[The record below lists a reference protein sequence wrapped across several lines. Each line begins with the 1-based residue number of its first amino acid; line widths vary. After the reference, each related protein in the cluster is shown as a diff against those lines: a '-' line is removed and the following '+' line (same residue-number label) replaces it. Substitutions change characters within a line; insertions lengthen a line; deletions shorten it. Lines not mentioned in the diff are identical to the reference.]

1 MQYHYISSD
10 EFAEAF
16 KSFRIGRAIQQ
27 ELAIPFQKSNSHP
40 AALTRTKYGATKKEL
55 MKACLSRE
63 VTLLKRS
70 ASLHIFK
77 MIQVSSEYLFT
88 FLLPASYISNYDRKS
103 FLSA

>member
-1 MQYHYISSD
+1 MQHHYISPD

-16 KSFRIGRAIQQ
+16 KSFRVGRAIQH
-27 ELAIPFQKSNSHP
+27 ELTIPFQKSNSHP

-63 VTLLKRS
+63 VTLMKRS

-77 MIQVSSEYLFT
+77 MIQVSFESVYFSVT
-88 FLLPASYISNYDRKS
+88 YFLHFKL
-103 FLSA
+103 